1 MWQKICKLKCKVFV
15 STLFSFVLGQRNKKN
30 RTMYIRQE
38 EILKREV
45 GLYSVY
51 EQ

>member
-1 MWQKICKLKCKVFV
+1 
-15 STLFSFVLGQRNKKN
+15 
-30 RTMYIRQE
+30 MYIRQE

-51 EQ
+51 EQWQWNMMAIKEMYFKDFSS